1 MVAEDQL
8 QTRATVS
15 CWYNAVVLIIT
26 NVHEM
31 CCYMSLFLCR
41 CIELPSMFLS
51 FTDSKHYE
59 HIEKQ
64 SAVTNT
70 DKLGDKKSSLR
81 RMIFDIGRLERIE
94 QTVG

>member
-1 MVAEDQL
+1 
-8 QTRATVS
+8 
-15 CWYNAVVLIIT
+15 
-26 NVHEM
+26 
-31 CCYMSLFLCR
+31 
-41 CIELPSMFLS
+41 MFLS